1 MLHCKDD
8 DRMILAKSLSF
19 SLSSPIDTFRQNI
32 LTKRKPSLEKT
43 VTGVFTGFITAA
55 CITIPCHKTIYALE
69 NNRCC
74 QVVAVALGV
83 LIASLIK
90 TPIIYNYK
98 RIQVGMRMTTKIPL
112 KSLKDVASINLVEDI
127 IEESVKYT
135 LSRNRM
141 RRTDTS
147 THTFAQTCAESV
159 LLFTLSYPFDIMK
172 NRGMYGICD
181 LKGNKLDFVSKAM
194 HKNLQNVIF
203 FNLLSS
209 IK

>member
-1 MLHCKDD
+1 MWHFKDD
-8 DRMILAKSLSF
+8 DRMILAKTLSF

-32 LTKRKPSLEKT
+32 LTKRKPSFEKT
-43 VTGVFTGFITAA
+43 INSIFTGFITSA

-83 LIASLIK
+83 LIASLVK
-90 TPIIYNYK
+90 TPILYNYK
-98 RIQVGMRMTTKIPL
+98 RVQVGLRMTTKIPI
-112 KSLKDVASINLVEDI
+112 KSLKDVASVNLVEDI

-141 RRTDTS
+141 RTNTKHS
-147 THTFAQTCAESV
+147 FSQTCAESV
-159 LLFTLSYPFDIMK
+159 LLFTLTYPFDIMK

-181 LKGNKLDFVSKAM
+181 LKGNKLDFVLKAM
-194 HKNLQNVIF
+194 HKNLQNMIF

-209 IK
+209 IQ

>member
-1 MLHCKDD
+1 MRCKDD
-8 DRMILAKSLSF
+8 DRLILAKSLSF
-19 SLSSPIDTFRQNI
+19 SLASPIDTFRQNI
-32 LTKRKPSLEKT
+32 LTKRKPSFEKT
-43 VTGVFTGFITAA
+43 INGVFTGIISAA
-55 CITIPCHKTIYALE
+55 CITIPCHKTISALE
-69 NNRCC
+69 NNKCC

-90 TPIIYNYK
+90 TPILYNYK
-98 RIQVGMRMTTKIPL
+98 RIQVGLRMTTKIPM

-141 RRTDTS
+141 RCDTK
-147 THTFAQTCAESV
+147 HTFAQTCAESV

-181 LKGNKLDFVSKAM
+181 LKGNKLDFISKAM
-194 HKNLQNVIF
+194 HKNLQNMIF